1 MVPHE
6 PGGKWRLLPVTM
18 KSTPCGFS
26 ARQKLFVP
34 WIWQTGIERLWIVDL
49 LALAS

>member
-1 MVPHE
+1 MA
-6 PGGKWRLLPVTM
+6 LVTGHDEID
-18 KSTPCGFS
+18 PCGFS